1 MKTLRILLIALT
13 PLFFAR
19 NSEEPAETP
28 PGQPPAADK
37 PAGDP
42 QPAAADADA
51 QAGDKPAPAAA
62 ADKPASPT
70 KIRLETNK
78 GNIVIQLDP
87 DKAPVTVKN
96 FLGYIDRKHFDGT
109 VFHRVID
116 GFMIQGGGFAVQGTG
131 LVEKK
136 TGPGIKNE
144 GKNGLKNLRGTI
156 AMARTGD
163 PDSATAQFFINVNDN
178 QGLDY
183 PQPDS
188 HGYAVFGKVV
198 EGMDVVDAIKG
209 VATSTQALTML
220 HPVTGQAMTQQAPN
234 VPNQPIV
241 ITRAV
246 LVGTE

>member
-1 MKTLRILLIALT
+1 
-13 PLFFAR
+13 
-19 NSEEPAETP
+19 
-28 PGQPPAADK
+28 
-37 PAGDP
+37 
-42 QPAAADADA
+42 
-51 QAGDKPAPAAA
+51 
-62 ADKPASPT
+62 
-70 KIRLETNK
+70 
-78 GNIVIQLDP
+78 VIQLDP

-96 FLGYIDRKHFDGT
+96 FLGYVDRKHFDGT

-116 GFMIQGGGFAVQGTG
+116 GFMIQGGGFAAQGNN
-131 LVEKK
+131 LIEKK

-144 GKNGLKNLRGTI
+144 GKNGLKNLRGTL

-163 PDSATAQFFINVNDN
+163 PNSATAQFFININDN

-183 PQPDS
+183 PQPDG

-209 VATSTQALTML
+209 VATSTKTLTML
-220 HPVTGQAMTQQAPN
+220 HPITGQTMTQQAPN

-246 LVGTE
+246 VVGSE